1 MIEIDEQQGTDQVL
15 AARLRKRL
23 GQGLVELTAIG
34 QTGQLVVIG
43 EILDAAL
50 RRLTLGDV
58 FEEDD
63 IVADAPLVILDRR
76 DDFPLGIDMAVGVQT
91 QGLPLPAIQSIELIA

>member
-1 MIEIDEQQGTDQVL
+1 MTQGVVDGLEVIEIDEQQGTDQVL

-23 GQGLVELTAIG
+23 GQGLMELTAIG

-50 RRLTLGDV
+50 RRKMT
-58 FEEDD
+58 
-63 IVADAPLVILDRR
+63 
-76 DDFPLGIDMAVGVQT
+76 
-91 QGLPLPAIQSIELIA
+91 